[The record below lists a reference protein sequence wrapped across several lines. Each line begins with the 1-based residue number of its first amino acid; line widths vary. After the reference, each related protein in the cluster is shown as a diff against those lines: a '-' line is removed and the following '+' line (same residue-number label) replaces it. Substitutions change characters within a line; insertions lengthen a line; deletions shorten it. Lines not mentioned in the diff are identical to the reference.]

1 MTMKNALIN
10 VFWCVFVLTMVEI
23 ESSKKNRLIIIFS

>member
-1 MTMKNALIN
+1 MITKNALIN
-10 VFWCVFVLTMVEI
+10 VFLCVFVLTMFEI